1 VRRNEQPV
9 AWRSNPVAQPGNL
22 MLHPGQQAWRAVA
35 SLSHYRKAEW
45 AVDHLEPAWDD
56 RIEVMY
62 IST

>member
-1 VRRNEQPV
+1 
-9 AWRSNPVAQPGNL
+9 

-45 AVDHLEPAWDD
+45 AVDHLDPAWDD
-56 RIEVMY
+56 RIEVIY

>member
-1 VRRNEQPV
+1 
-9 AWRSNPVAQPGNL
+9 
-22 MLHPGQQAWRAVA
+22 MLHPGQQAWRAAA

-56 RIEVMY
+56 RIEVIY